1 MKKYIYLIV
10 FTALFL
16 IGFGL
21 LFIHNSEKESAW
33 QENREARFLCYD
45 SGLGSEC
52 NF

>member
-1 MKKYIYLIV
+1 MKKSIYLIV
-10 FTALFL
+10 FTTLFL

-33 QENREARFLCYD
+33 RENRQARIECYE